1 MSEKYELRPE
11 TKRFWDWMKAQA
23 KMFQMILQ
31 RHAEGRETTPEE
43 DEQIKKLWLQFQ
55 LKETAKIE

>member
-1 MSEKYELRPE
+1 MPEKIELRPE